1 LSPLLVSVCAPL
13 FGMLVNN
20 TNLSLTRK
28 TGGFWLATAISLTP
42 SANATGAFTTG
53 AESTVGVEYYT
64 SYGEFLGWLV
74 PDTLREISHT
84 YFVFFFFFFH
94 AAFFFVCMASLSFVF
109 LICGIRTNL
118 MFEVVFLT
126 LTLGFSCLAASYWQL
141 ANDLPSASA
150 KLQTVR
156 LQYSLPL

>member
-1 LSPLLVSVCAPL
+1 
-13 FGMLVNN
+13 
-20 TNLSLTRK
+20 
-28 TGGFWLATAISLTP
+28 LATAISLTP

-53 AESTVGVEYYT
+53 ASSTVGVEYYA

-74 PDTLREISHT
+74 PDTLRYHILILC
-84 YFVFFFFFFH
+84 FFH

-109 LICGIRTNL
+109 LICGIRTNF

-156 LQYSLPL
+156 PQNTPYPYKFLFFHYLVTNIVCFCNRHPAHFSS